1 MQSPTTKRAS
11 LRLGA
16 KERIRLQNCSIAL
29 ILAVMAFALYPY
41 ILSLR
46 NTRDFQTCQTNVQK
60 IAKAISMY
68 AGMYDDTLPLAPT
81 WMDAARGNMTST
93 TGSGFAVNR
102 YFQCP
107 IDRSGLPSSYAYNQ
121 LMEGLSLTTRPT
133 DEQDMQRRR
142 ALGRI
147 ENAALVIERHG
158 SPENASIPL
167 PDWTAVL
174 REMTRPHPVPI
185 MTGSLIAGNLTA
197 SSKVEEKLKSLSV
210 DSRGNPRRGF

>member
-1 MQSPTTKRAS
+1 MQPPTTKRAS

-29 ILAVMAFALYPY
+29 IVAVMAFALYPY

-46 NTRDFQTCQTNVQK
+46 STRDFQTCQTNVQK

-68 AGMYDDTLPLAPT
+68 SGMYDDTLPLAST

-93 TGSGFAVNR
+93 TGSGFTVNR

-107 IDRSGLPSSYAYNQ
+107 IDSSGAPSSYTYNQ
-121 LMEGLSLTTRPT
+121 LLEGLSLSTRPA
-133 DEQDMQRRR
+133 DEQGIERRR

-147 ENAALVIERHG
+147 ENAALVIEKHG
-158 SPENASIPL
+158 SLENASIPL
-167 PDWTAVL
+167 PDWIAVL
-174 REMTRPHPVPI
+174 REATLAHPVPAK
-185 MTGSLIAGNLTA
+185 TGSLIFGKLTA
-197 SSKVEEKLKSLSV
+197 ASKSEEKLKTLSL